1 MDRHPSAADAA
12 KGLRQLLIDS
22 SAMIEEYTREV
33 CPSCSDVCCR
43 QKHGTYRERDIIYL
57 NAIGAPVPDAD
68 RTRPPE
74 SPCAFL
80 GTNGCTHPRWLR
92 PFKCTWYFCEP
103 IIEAMRDRP
112 QRSARALTAVMEE
125 MIRLYDAL
133 GG

>member
-1 MDRHPSAADAA
+1 MDRHASTADTAR
-12 KGLRQLLIDS
+12 KLQQLLIDS

-33 CPSCSDVCCR
+33 CPSCTDVCCR
-43 QKHGTYRERDIIYL
+43 QKHGTYRERDVIYL
-57 NAIGAPVPDAD
+57 TAINAPVPAAD
-68 RTRPPE
+68 RTRPPD
-74 SPCAFL
+74 SPCGFL
-80 GTNGCTHPRWLR
+80 GTDGCIHPRWLR

-103 IIEAMRDRP
+103 IVKAMRDRP

>member
-1 MDRHPSAADAA
+1 MDHQPSTADAA

-43 QKHGTYRERDIIYL
+43 QKHGTYRERDIRYL
-57 NAIGAPVPDAD
+57 NAIGVPVPAAD
-68 RTRPPE
+68 RNRPLE
-74 SPCAFL
+74 SPCEFL
-80 GTNGCTHPRWLR
+80 GAHGCIHPRWLR

-103 IIEAMRDRP
+103 IILSMRDRP
-112 QRSARALTAVMEE
+112 QRSTRALTAVMEE